1 MDRDDGV
8 LRVRLQY
15 RPGRKGRQL
24 ASVPLQ
30 ALEQPLLAR
39 KITQN
44 AAHTGRI
51 LDGGQHDMR

>member
-1 MDRDDGV
+1 MGCCGCAYDTG
-8 LRVRLQY
+8 L
-15 RPGRKGRQL
+15 GEL